1 MEVLAGTA
9 SRGSFRDRP
18 PRCVL
23 QHGSPAIQF
32 ASGSLSSLTND
43 PACTRGRRQA
53 SQVAPALQDAASHF
67 PAQQR
72 DVAAGGRGGRLGTA
86 PLTSRAFR
94 TAAVWPANSQASSQA
109 LCLWCERWGAHRVAR
124 SHRGCDRDGLEFV
137 SEGLVSLLHPSVG
150 HLLVQPPTK
159 CWLCTSL
166 GLKGTRHALAGQ
178 KANVGIGIKTGERRR
193 DRPST
198 GHLCRGQGYR
208 GEWGGPVGRG

>member
-43 PACTRGRRQA
+43 PACTRGRQQA

-94 TAAVWPANSQASSQA
+94 TAAVWPANSGPRLRLSV
-109 LCLWCERWGAHRVAR
+109 CG
-124 SHRGCDRDGLEFV
+124 V
-137 SEGLVSLLHPSVG
+137 SG
-150 HLLVQPPTK
+150 
-159 CWLCTSL
+159 
-166 GLKGTRHALAGQ
+166 
-178 KANVGIGIKTGERRR
+178 
-193 DRPST
+193 
-198 GHLCRGQGYR
+198 
-208 GEWGGPVGRG
+208 GGPTGWPGATEGVTETALSLYRKA